1 MTISVMCNSMP
12 EAILVH
18 TLGSLEGGG
27 EEQGR
32 GWGCG
37 AGLSVGFWG
46 VFGLGV
52 PKTVLK
58 FLI

>member
-27 EEQGR
+27 GEEQGR

-37 AGLSVGFWG
+37 AGLGVGFWG

-52 PKTVLK
+52 PKQ
-58 FLI
+58 F

>member
-37 AGLSVGFWG
+37 AGLGVGFWG

-52 PKTVLK
+52 PKQ
-58 FLI
+58 F